1 MKRTQIFTDLIRVN
15 PRNPR
20 PIFEGV
26 FSMIEIKN
34 LKKYYG
40 DNNSIKAVD
49 DVSFICPDGKI
60 TGLLGPNGAGKTT
73 TLRMISGL
81 IKPMAGTVIVDSHD
95 VTRDPRAVRQALG
108 VQADMNGVY
117 PRLTPREQF
126 RYYGRFYGLKG
137 KALENRIDAII
148 AELNMEEIAER
159 RAEGFSRGQRQ
170 KIVLGRAL
178 VHNPPNIIMDEPT
191 NGLDVMAVRDTR
203 NSIRALRDQG
213 RCVLFSTHYMD
224 EAERLCDNIA
234 IIVGGKIVASG
245 APTEL
250 MARTGKDNLEDAFVA
265 LAGQVGL
272 ERSEYGR
279 MQNHT

>member
-1 MKRTQIFTDLIRVN
+1 MIEVKQLQKHYPTANGLIR
-15 PRNPR
+15 
-20 PIFEGV
+20 
-26 FSMIEIKN
+26 
-34 LKKYYG
+34 
-40 DNNSIKAVD
+40 AVD
-49 DVSFICPDGKI
+49 GVSFTAPDGQI

-81 IKPMAGTVIVDSHD
+81 IKPQAGTVVVNGHD
-95 VTRDPRAVRQALG
+95 VTQDASAVRRVLG

-126 RYYGRFYGLKG
+126 RYYGRFYNLRGQ
-137 KALENRIDAII
+137 ALEERVQAVID
-148 AELNMEEIAER
+148 ELKMHEIADR

-203 NSIRALRDQG
+203 NSIRDLREQG

-234 IIVGGKIVASG
+234 IIVEGKIVAFG
-245 APTEL
+245 TPEEL
-250 MARTGKDNLEDAFVA
+250 MARTGHTNLEDAFVA
-265 LAGQVGL
+265 LAGHGL
-272 ERSEYGR
+272 ARQDFELGR
-279 MQNHT
+279 

>member
-1 MKRTQIFTDLIRVN
+1 
-15 PRNPR
+15 
-20 PIFEGV
+20 
-26 FSMIEIKN
+26 MINVKN

-40 DNNSIKAVD
+40 DDNSIKAVD
-49 DVSFICPDGKI
+49 DVSFNCPDGKI

-81 IKPMAGTVIVDSHD
+81 IKPMEGTVVVDEHD
-95 VTRDPRAVRQALG
+95 VSRDPRGVRKALG

-137 KALENRIDAII
+137 QELESRIEAII
-148 AELNMEEIAER
+148 AELNMEEIADR

-170 KIVLGRAL
+170 KVVLGRAL

-203 NSIRALRDQG
+203 NSIRAMRDQG

-224 EAERLCDNIA
+224 EAEKLCDNIA
-234 IIVGGKIVASG
+234 IIVDGKIVASG
-245 APTEL
+245 TPAEL
-250 MARTGKDNLEDAFVA
+250 MARTGKDNLEDAFVS
-265 LAGQVGL
+265 LAGREGL

-279 MQNHT
+279 MQESGK

>member
-1 MKRTQIFTDLIRVN
+1 
-15 PRNPR
+15 
-20 PIFEGV
+20 
-26 FSMIEIKN
+26 MIEVKN

-40 DNNSIKAVD
+40 DDKSIKAVD
-49 DVSFICPDGKI
+49 DVSFICPDGQI

-81 IKPMAGTVIVDSHD
+81 IRPMSGTVVVDSHD
-95 VTRDPRAVRQALG
+95 VNDNPRAVRQILG

-126 RYYGRFYGLKG
+126 AYYGRFYGLKG
-137 KALENRIDAII
+137 SALKQRIQAVID
-148 AELNMEEIAER
+148 ELHMDEIADR

-178 VHNPPNIIMDEPT
+178 IHSPRNIIMDEPT

-203 NSIRALRDQG
+203 NSIREMRTQG

-234 IIVGGKIVASG
+234 IIVDGKIVAFG
-245 APTEL
+245 TPATL
-250 MARTGKDNLEDAFVA
+250 MQRTSKDNLEDAFVE
-265 LAGQVGL
+265 LAGREGL
-272 ERSEYGR
+272 ARSEYSR
-279 MQNHT
+279 QQNN

>member
-1 MKRTQIFTDLIRVN
+1 
-15 PRNPR
+15 
-20 PIFEGV
+20 
-26 FSMIEIKN
+26 MIEVKN

-40 DNNSIKAVD
+40 DDNSIKAVD
-49 DVSFICPDGKI
+49 DVSFTCPDGQI

-81 IKPMAGTVIVDSHD
+81 IKPMDGTVIVDEHD
-95 VTRDPRAVRQALG
+95 VRNDSRGVRRALG
-108 VQADMNGVY
+108 VQADMDGVY

-137 KALENRIDAII
+137 KELENRIDAII
-148 AELNMEEIAER
+148 AELNMEEIADR

-191 NGLDVMAVRDTR
+191 NGLDVMAVRETR
-203 NSIRALRDQG
+203 NSIRAMRDQG

-234 IIVGGKIVASG
+234 IIVGGKIVAYG
-245 APTEL
+245 TPAEL

-265 LAGQVGL
+265 LAGREGL
-272 ERSEYGR
+272 QRSEYGR
-279 MQNHT
+279 MQESSK

>member
-1 MKRTQIFTDLIRVN
+1 
-15 PRNPR
+15 
-20 PIFEGV
+20 
-26 FSMIEIKN
+26 MIEIKN

-40 DNNSIKAVD
+40 DDNSIKAVD
-49 DVSFICPDGKI
+49 DVSFTCPDGQI

-81 IKPMAGTVIVDSHD
+81 IKPMAGTVIVDNHD
-95 VTRDPRAVRQALG
+95 VTKDPRGVRQALG

-137 KALENRIDAII
+137 KELENRIDAII
-148 AELNMEEIAER
+148 TELNMEDIADR

-170 KIVLGRAL
+170 KIVLGRSL

-203 NSIRALRDQG
+203 ESIRALRDQG

-224 EAERLCDNIA
+224 EAERLCDHIA
-234 IIVGGKIVASG
+234 IIVGGKIVAFG
-245 APTEL
+245 TPTDL
-250 MARTGKDNLEDAFVA
+250 MARTGKDNLEDAFVT
-265 LAGQVGL
+265 LAGREGL
-272 ERSEYGR
+272 SRSEYGR
-279 MQNHT
+279 MQNNA

>member
-1 MKRTQIFTDLIRVN
+1 MRGVDLVCR
-15 PRNPR
+15 
-20 PIFEGV
+20 FGEV
-26 FSMIEIKN
+26 F
-34 LKKYYG
+34 
-40 DNNSIKAVD
+40 
-49 DVSFICPDGKI
+49 
-60 TGLLGPNGAGKTT
+60 GLLGPNGAGKTT

-81 IKPMAGTVIVDSHD
+81 IKPMDGTVIVDEHD
-95 VTRDPRAVRQALG
+95 VRNDSRGVRRALG
-108 VQADMNGVY
+108 VQADMDGVY

-137 KALENRIDAII
+137 KELENRIDAII
-148 AELNMEEIAER
+148 AELNMEEIADR

-191 NGLDVMAVRDTR
+191 NGLDVMAVRETR
-203 NSIRALRDQG
+203 NSIRAMRDQG

-234 IIVGGKIVASG
+234 IIVGGKIVAYG
-245 APTEL
+245 TPAEL

-265 LAGQVGL
+265 LAGREGL
-272 ERSEYGR
+272 QRSEYGR
-279 MQNHT
+279 MQESSK

>member
-1 MKRTQIFTDLIRVN
+1 
-15 PRNPR
+15 
-20 PIFEGV
+20 
-26 FSMIEIKN
+26 MIEVKN

-40 DNNSIKAVD
+40 DDNSIKAFD
-49 DVSFICPDGKI
+49 DVSFTCPDGQI

-81 IKPMAGTVIVDSHD
+81 IKPMEGTVIVDAHD
-95 VTRDPRAVRQALG
+95 VRNDSRGVRRALG
-108 VQADMNGVY
+108 VQADMDGVY

-137 KALENRIDAII
+137 KELENRIDAII
-148 AELNMEEIAER
+148 AELNMEEIADR

-191 NGLDVMAVRDTR
+191 NGLDVMAVRETR
-203 NSIRALRDQG
+203 NSIRAMRDQG

-234 IIVGGKIVASG
+234 IIVGGKIVAFG
-245 APTEL
+245 TPAEL
-250 MARTGKDNLEDAFVA
+250 MARTGKDNLEDAFVT
-265 LAGQVGL
+265 LAGREGL
-272 ERSEYGR
+272 QRSEYGR
-279 MQNHT
+279 MQESSK